1 MSTSGHQGDLRGPGA
16 ERRHHRGQL
25 QAQGG
30 WGDLELLGALLRRAD
45 GFEGHHHRGH
55 PRHVP
60 DEHPGAGRDHDD
72 PPGGDGQERSQYWGA
87 ALLARHR
94 AVGPRRDPQ
103 GRRQGVRPG
112 VGLAVERHTT
122 EAIAAA
128 LRDGERLQRDGLSV
142 AQVAVELGISA
153 ATYRAWRRRYGS
165 ADDEAVSRIKNL
177 ERENAAL
184 RRIIVDKELE
194 NEALRELSRGRW

>member
-1 MSTSGHQGDLRGPGA
+1 M
-16 ERRHHRGQL
+16 
-25 QAQGG
+25 
-30 WGDLELLGALLRRAD
+30 
-45 GFEGHHHRGH
+45 
-55 PRHVP
+55 
-60 DEHPGAGRDHDD
+60 
-72 PPGGDGQERSQYWGA
+72 
-87 ALLARHR
+87 
-94 AVGPRRDPQ
+94 
-103 GRRQGVRPG
+103 
-112 VGLAVERHTT
+112 ERHTT